1 MARHT
6 SSSVRRA
13 SKMRAR
19 FAAIPGARALRRR
32 SGPPLGI
39 LAFAVFVGAAV
50 GFVITEDRMP
60 SAALAGPA
68 GQARIID
75 GDTLDV
81 AGERVRLWGV
91 DAPERDQSCE
101 DADGGPYACGR
112 QAAVALSDLVAG
124 RTVTCDQRDI
134 DRYGRTVA
142 QCAAGGED
150 LGRRLVRDGHALDY
164 TRYSRGAHLSEE
176 IRARRDKAGV
186 WQGVF
191 TRPEDWR
198 RGGG

>member
-1 MARHT
+1 
-6 SSSVRRA
+6 
-13 SKMRAR
+13 
-19 FAAIPGARALRRR
+19 
-32 SGPPLGI
+32 
-39 LAFAVFVGAAV
+39 
-50 GFVITEDRMP
+50 MP

-101 DADGGPYACGR
+101 DADGRPYACGR